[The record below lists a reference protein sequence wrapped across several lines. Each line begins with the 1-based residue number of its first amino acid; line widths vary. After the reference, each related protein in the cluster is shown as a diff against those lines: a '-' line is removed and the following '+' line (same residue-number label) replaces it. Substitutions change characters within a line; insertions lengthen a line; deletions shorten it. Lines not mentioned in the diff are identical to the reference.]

1 MILRFLKPLSFIT
14 LFTLS
19 TVLSAQIKEKET
31 VLLSTGLD
39 TLTLK
44 GVDKMDS
51 GRVNG
56 VIMSAEEAI
65 KFLQARQRTRYWKNP
80 DDTLRSYL
88 GQLIYYA
95 THDPVNVV
103 TRHIEAYP
111 FDSLRVS
118 WESFYKWDTIRF
130 AIPAVPA
137 TDSVSEDM
145 IMKAVTGHDTIAMSD
160 KGRVTEALSKRG
172 RRIFIDN
179 DTLVLVLIDTLR
191 DVSPE
196 FARFPFTGY
205 SHPLIGDSIEAAVQ
219 ELLKVVYSRDSSLIY
234 LTGSGNADIPL
245 WLNSRAETYSR
256 FWLRNDYDDSVTV
269 WVGNQG
275 RNTLGLFLESN
286 IQFRRPV
293 KSYTIVDA
301 SMNVQAVDNRTL
313 RDVRTIYVKPNYW
326 RYHSE
331 ASFIFNQA
339 YLSNWAK
346 GGESS
351 ISGVLDLTGNANY
364 NNTVKKL
371 VWTNQ
376 GRLKHGFV
384 KPQEKS
390 IRRNLDLFE
399 VNSKLNTK
407 AFGRFDFSS
416 TAQFKTQFAKGYDYK
431 TSDTIPV
438 SRFLSPAIITI
449 GMGLDYKPNKE
460 TSINFAPLSYKGT
473 FVSDTAMI
481 DQRKYGIEADRK
493 ARHEPGASL
502 TVNHKFSP
510 VKNISVSNRVQLFT
524 NYIDSPQNVDIDWE
538 MIATMSLNWFTDVRL
553 NTHFIFDDD
562 TKTTFKDKSGN
573 LVLGDDG
580 KPKKT
585 ARIQFKEI
593 IGFSFIFRF

>member
-1 MILRFLKPLSFIT
+1 M
-14 LFTLS
+14 
-19 TVLSAQIKEKET
+19 
-31 VLLSTGLD
+31 
-39 TLTLK
+39 
-44 GVDKMDS
+44 
-51 GRVNG
+51 
-56 VIMSAEEAI
+56 
-65 KFLQARQRTRYWKNP
+65 
-80 DDTLRSYL
+80 
-88 GQLIYYA
+88 
-95 THDPVNVV
+95 
-103 TRHIEAYP
+103 
-111 FDSLRVS
+111 VS

-130 AIPAVPA
+130 AIPSAPIA
-137 TDSVSEDM
+137 DSISDEL
-145 IMKAVTGHDTIAMSD
+145 IMMAVTDHDTIAMSE
-160 KGRVTEALSKRG
+160 KSRVTEALSKRG

-196 FARFPFTGY
+196 FGRFPFTGY
-205 SHPLIGDSIEAAVQ
+205 SHPFIGDSLQAAVQ
-219 ELLKVVYSRDSSLIY
+219 ELLKVVYQRDSSLIY
-234 LTGSGNADIPL
+234 LTGSGNGDIPL
-245 WLNSRAETYSR
+245 WLNSQAESYSR
-256 FWLRNDYDDSVTV
+256 FWLRNEYDDSVTV
-269 WVGNQG
+269 WIGNQG

-364 NNTVKKL
+364 NNTAKKL

-438 SRFLSPAIITI
+438 SNFLSPAIITL

-481 DQRKYGIEADRK
+481 DQKKYGIDDDRK

-510 VKNISVSNRVQLFT
+510 VKNITISNRVQLFT
-524 NYIDSPQNVDIDWE
+524 NYIDSPQNIDIDWE

-562 TKTTFKDKSGN
+562 TKTTYKDESGN